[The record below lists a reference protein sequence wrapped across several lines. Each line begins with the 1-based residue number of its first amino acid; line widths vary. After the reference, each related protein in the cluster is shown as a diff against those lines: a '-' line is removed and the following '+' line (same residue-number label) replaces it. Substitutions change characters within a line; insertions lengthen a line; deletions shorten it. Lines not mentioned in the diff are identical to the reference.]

1 MKIGETV
8 NTQKAWGGKIAA
20 YLFLAGVGAG
30 AYLVG
35 FLVNLFYPDLVI
47 LLRIGVLLGAPL
59 VIIGILFLIWDLGK
73 KPLAFLVFS
82 QPKSSW
88 IARGTIII
96 TVFVILAL
104 VHIGMWIWPF
114 TILEGVPGLHLALGS
129 IAAIFALLTLI
140 YTGMVLG
147 AAKAIAFWD
156 SMFLPGL
163 FLISGISTGTMG
175 LAFYLSVYG
184 LSAGLAFEQP
194 LAFLA
199 RYDAFIIIVEAL
211 IICFYLFRMYRL
223 TEATTSARTVV
234 RGNLAVPFWGGV
246 VAAALV
252 VPFVFDV
259 YITSLSTAGPAA
271 VLVLTAVAGII
282 GLFGGFMLRYIVVA
296 GGASIS
302 LNVNGIPVPV
312 PQTSKAKVFQRIA
325 S

>member
-1 MKIGETV
+1 MKVKETMDS
-8 NTQKAWGGKIAA
+8 QKTWGGKIAA

-35 FLVNLFYPDLVI
+35 FLANLLYPDLVI
-47 LLRIGVLLGAPL
+47 LSKIGVLLSVPL
-59 VIIGILFLIWDLGK
+59 VIIGILFLICDLGK
-73 KPLAFLVFS
+73 RPLAFLVFS

-104 VHIGMWIWPF
+104 VHIGVWIWPF
-114 TILEGVPGLHLALGS
+114 TILEGIPGLHLALGS

-147 AAKAIAFWD
+147 AAKPIVFWD

-163 FLISGISTGTMG
+163 FLVSGISTGTMG
-175 LAFYLSVYG
+175 VAFYLSVYG

-194 LAFLA
+194 LTLLV

-211 IICFYLFRMYRL
+211 IICFYLFRMYQL
-223 TEATTSARTVV
+223 TEATTSVRMVV

-246 VAAALV
+246 VAAGLV
-252 VPFVFDV
+252 IPFAFEV
-259 YITSLSTAGPAA
+259 YITYLSTVTPI
-271 VLVLTAVAGII
+271 LVLTALSSII
-282 GLFGGFMLRYIVVA
+282 GLVGGFMLRYIVVA
-296 GGASIS
+296 GGVSIPLS
-302 LNVNGIPVPV
+302 VNGIPVPL
-312 PQTSKAKVFQRIA
+312 PKTLRAKVSQRIA
-325 S
+325 F